1 MNEENKNLSNNPI
14 NRASMP
20 KGVDDKENSFAP
32 PEAVNSDVD
41 IKKLTEEIEKDPKNP
56 YCYFERGEA
65 YKSLNE
71 YEKAIEDFSRAIE
84 LYNKDYTFFWE
95 KGACLHF
102 LSEYDEAIEFY
113 TKAIELEPNNA
124 QIFND
129 RGLAFDDKKDYVS
142 AIENFK
148 TAIKLDPQDSIFY
161 FNLSGAFRYNKEYEM
176 ALYYVNRAIEMSP
189 EYVDFYCLKGKIYE
203 SAYFYRYAINNITDA
218 IELDDKFFDAYRLR
232 SKLYYILG
240 EDDKA
245 IADSKKMIEL
255 EPNNGFAYG
264 NYICNCENF
273 AKRYKDAIMCCKE
286 ALKLDNITTIA
297 KNELRERIKSLKR
310 KLRDECCW
318 YKRLHRWLKSQSWY
332 PFAFILVY
340 SLVFSIAWTAIYQH
354 VFGYKFDICYI
365 LTSKF
370 FVVVFGGMFYS
381 MLYNL
386 VKVQKILNPS
396 PLAGEGRKS
405 S

>member
-14 NRASMP
+14 NGASMP

-32 PEAVNSDVD
+32 PEAVNSEVD
-41 IKKLTEEIEKDPKNP
+41 IKKLTEEIEKNPKNP
-56 YCYFERGEA
+56 YCYYDRAKG
-65 YKSLNE
+65 YYSLNMF
-71 YEKAIEDFSRAIE
+71 EKALEDIDKTIE
-84 LYNKDYTFFWE
+84 LHVDELQIFVDKGIILKELSRYN
-95 KGACLHF
+95 
-102 LSEYDEAIEFY
+102 EAIECFS
-113 TKAIELEPNNA
+113 KAIELEPKIAILYNRRGVCFF
-124 QIFND
+124 QI
-129 RGLAFDDKKDYVS
+129 KDYVS
-142 AIENFK
+142 AIK
-148 TAIKLDPQDSIFY
+148 DYKMAIKLGSQNPNDFL
-161 FNLSGAFRYNKEYEM
+161 NLATSLKCNKEYEE
-176 ALYYVNRAIEMSP
+176 ALYYVNKALDMSP
-189 EYVDFYCLKGKIYE
+189 KNVDGYICKADIYNLTHFYKE
-203 SAYFYRYAINNITDA
+203 AIDSCTKA
-218 IELDDKFFDAYRLR
+218 IELDDKDFFAYRQR
-232 SKLYYILG
+232 GRLYYYIG
-240 EDDKA
+240 EDEKA
-245 IADSKKMIEL
+245 MADSKKSIDL
-255 EPNNGFAYG
+255 NQNDPFSYG
-264 NYICNCENF
+264 TYICCCENF

-370 FVVVFGGMFYS
+370 FIVVFGGMFYS
-381 MLYNL
+381 MLYKFIKL
-386 VKVQKILNPS
+386 QKRL
-396 PLAGEGRKS
+396 S